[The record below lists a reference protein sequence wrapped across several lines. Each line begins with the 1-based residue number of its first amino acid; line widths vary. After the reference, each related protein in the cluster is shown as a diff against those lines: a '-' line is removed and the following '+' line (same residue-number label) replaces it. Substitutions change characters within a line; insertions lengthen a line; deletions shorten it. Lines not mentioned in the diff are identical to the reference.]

1 MISPKIE
8 EFVQALGRNQ
18 GCCLKC
24 TATDSY
30 IGLRYYAEESSV
42 LMVVSAGSQRS
53 ADLTPEAQQW
63 LFDKG
68 FRRKRMSENFEK
80 SFKEEVVSTQFIEQM
95 VRDIFERCFGN
106 PPSRCDLIE
115 LPPLESDDSHV
126 LEAMNLLSTK
136 RDWNARKTLYRMLID
151 TWFVFPVD
159 ESGEPLVE
167 DKIASWPVCAT
178 FTSYRAFFRH
188 HPIGVTCQVVKGS
201 ELFSKLVTRKFGS
214 LRINPGSDTRGEL
227 YFNELEMLK
236 DAAEKLAK
244 HYAGRR

>member
-1 MISPKIE
+1 
-8 EFVQALGRNQ
+8 
-18 GCCLKC
+18 
-24 TATDSY
+24 
-30 IGLRYYAEESSV
+30 
-42 LMVVSAGSQRS
+42 
-53 ADLTPEAQQW
+53 
-63 LFDKG
+63 
-68 FRRKRMSENFEK
+68 MSENFEK
-80 SFKEEVVSTQFIEQM
+80 SLGEEESHVEYIDMLVAE
-95 VRDIFERCFGN
+95 IFHRCFAAE
-106 PPSRCDLIE
+106 PKDFELIQFPVLDANE
-115 LPPLESDDSHV
+115 EPV

-159 ESGEPLVE
+159 ESGEPLVD

-178 FTSYRAFFRH
+178 FTSYAAFFRH
-188 HPIGVTCQVVKGS
+188 HPTGVTCKVVKGS
-201 ELFSKLVTRKFGS
+201 ELFSDLVTRKFGS